1 MSCIMRTLKWK
12 LTRIDSSVVTK
23 YSSNLKREQLW
34 HVGKNTGL
42 GAGKPGHSLSV
53 WLDKPGNLSFPSHR
67 VGMMKWGCVYEWTSS
82 IFEDDRWLIFFIS
95 IVIFTMWKQ
104 REPSSGSWMQGYVLH
119 MLTLSLIRCMTW
131 RNCSDFSNTDFFP
144 CVWMSEIMML
154 ASYKERKRKKVKSLS
169 RVWLFATPWTVAYQ
183 APPSMGFSRKECW
196 SGLPFPSPGD
206 LPGPGIKP
214 RSPTL
219 QADALP
225 TEPPGKPLAS
235 YKAIQ

>member
-1 MSCIMRTLKWK
+1 MLVRTLA
-12 LTRIDSSVVTK
+12 LGLE
-23 YSSNLKREQLW
+23 NLDI
-34 HVGKNTGL
+34 
-42 GAGKPGHSLSV
+42 LSV
-53 WLDKPGNLSFPSHR
+53 SGQTREPQLSFSQGWHDEVR
-67 VGMMKWGCVYEWTSS
+67 MCVWMNFINFWGWCKDE
-82 IFEDDRWLIFFIS
+82 RWLIFFIS
-95 IVIFTMWKQ
+95 VVIFTMWKQ

-154 ASYKERKRKKVKSLS
+154 VSYKERKRKKESEVAQLC
-169 RVWLFATPWTVAYQ
+169 LTLCDPMAYQ
-183 APPSMGFSRKECW
+183 VPPSMGFSRQECW

-206 LPGPGIKP
+206 LPDPGIKP
-214 RSPTL
+214 GSPAL

-235 YKAIQ
+235 YKASQ